1 MNNSSTYC
9 LIMAG
14 GVGSRFWPLSTN
26 ENPKQFLDILGTG
39 KSLIQLTFDRFKQ
52 VVPEKNIY
60 VLTNLD
66 YKNKVIEQLG
76 INENQVLCE
85 PQRKNTA
92 PCIAY
97 ATAKIHKK
105 DSNALMLVSPADH
118 LIINENQFFK
128 DLKTGLDK
136 ANNSDELVT
145 FGIKPNRPDTGYG
158 YIEFDGLNNSIN
170 TVAKVKQ
177 FREKPNLDL
186 AKKFISQGNFYW
198 NSGMFA
204 WKSNTIK
211 NSFMKYSNELYKIF
225 FEDDL
230 NYNTENE
237 AIFLNI
243 AFQKCED
250 ISIDYAIL
258 ENDPNTSVVLSSF
271 DWSDLG
277 TWGSLKGLLKKDQ
290 NDNSINNDKTYFFNS
305 TDCLVKAN
313 ADKTILIDGLK
324 GYIIIDTKDKLMI
337 LNSENEQELKSY
349 LKNINQK

>member
-1 MNNSSTYC
+1 
-9 LIMAG
+9 MAG

-158 YIEFDGLNNSIN
+158 YIEFDGLNSSIN

-225 FEDDL
+225 FEDDRK
-230 NYNTENE
+230 YNTENE
-237 AIFLNI
+237 AIFLNN

-324 GYIIIDTKDKLMI
+324 GYIIIDTQDKLMI

>member
-105 DSNALMLVSPADH
+105 DSNALILVSPADH

-158 YIEFDGLNNSIN
+158 YIEFDGLNSSIN

-237 AIFLNI
+237 AIFLNN

-277 TWGSLKGLLKKDQ
+277 T
-290 NDNSINNDKTYFFNS
+290 
-305 TDCLVKAN
+305 
-313 ADKTILIDGLK
+313 
-324 GYIIIDTKDKLMI
+324 
-337 LNSENEQELKSY
+337 
-349 LKNINQK
+349 

>member
-105 DSNALMLVSPADH
+105 DSNALILVSPADH

-158 YIEFDGLNNSIN
+158 YIEFDGLNSSIN

-237 AIFLNI
+237 AIFLNN

-324 GYIIIDTKDKLMI
+324 GYIIIDTQDKLMI

>member
-158 YIEFDGLNNSIN
+158 YIEFDGLNSSIN

-237 AIFLNI
+237 AIFLNN

>member
-158 YIEFDGLNNSIN
+158 YIEFDGLNSSIN

-186 AKKFISQGNFYW
+186 AKNKVLEQF
-198 NSGMFA
+198 
-204 WKSNTIK
+204 
-211 NSFMKYSNELYKIF
+211 
-225 FEDDL
+225 D
-230 NYNTENE
+230 
-237 AIFLNI
+237 
-243 AFQKCED
+243 D
-250 ISIDYAIL
+250 IS
-258 ENDPNTSVVLSSF
+258 
-271 DWSDLG
+271 
-277 TWGSLKGLLKKDQ
+277 
-290 NDNSINNDKTYFFNS
+290 
-305 TDCLVKAN
+305 
-313 ADKTILIDGLK
+313 
-324 GYIIIDTKDKLMI
+324 
-337 LNSENEQELKSY
+337 
-349 LKNINQK
+349 

>member
-105 DSNALMLVSPADH
+105 DSNALILVSPADH

-158 YIEFDGLNNSIN
+158 YIEFDGLNSSIN

-237 AIFLNI
+237 AIFLNN

-258 ENDPNTSVVLSSF
+258 ENDPDTSVVLSSF

-324 GYIIIDTKDKLMI
+324 GYIIIDTQDKLMI

>member
-26 ENPKQFLDILGTG
+26 DNPKQFLDILGTG

-52 VVPEKNIY
+52 IVPEKNIY

-66 YKNKVIEQLG
+66 YKNKVIKQLG

-92 PCIAY
+92 PCLAY

-128 DLKTGLDK
+128 DLETGLDK
-136 ANNSDELVT
+136 ANSSDELVT

-158 YIEFDGLNNSIN
+158 YIEFDGLNSSIN

-211 NSFMKYSNELYKIF
+211 NSFMKYSNELFKIF

-237 AIFLNI
+237 ANFLND

-277 TWGSLKGLLKKDQ
+277 TWGSLKGLLKKDK
-290 NDNSINNDKTYFFNS
+290 NGNSINNDKTYFFNS

-324 GYIIIDTKDKLMI
+324 GYIIIDTEDKLMI